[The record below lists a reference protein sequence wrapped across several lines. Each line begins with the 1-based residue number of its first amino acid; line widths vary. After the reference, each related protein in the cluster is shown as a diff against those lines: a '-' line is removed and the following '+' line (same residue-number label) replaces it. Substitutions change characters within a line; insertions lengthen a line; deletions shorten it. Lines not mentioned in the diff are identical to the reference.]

1 MEVAFRLLLLVST
14 VMEMSR
20 FSIAALA
27 AVLVS
32 SHRFHRYQEG
42 YTASILSHRS
52 CADGSSTSQQQ

>member
-1 MEVAFRLLLLVST
+1 MEVAFRLFLLVST

-52 CADGSSTSQQQ
+52 CA

>member
-1 MEVAFRLLLLVST
+1 MEVAVSLLLLVST
-14 VMEMSR
+14 GMEMPR

-42 YTASILSHRS
+42 HTVSILSHRS
-52 CADGSSTSQQQ
+52 CA